1 MPDSPAPTA
10 LRLPQRISL
19 VAQTASALREAVAGG
34 HWRGRLPGERDLC
47 EALRVS
53 RHTLRAALAD
63 LQREGLIA
71 VQPRGHRHIQGI
83 SRPAVSPSRRLGVL
97 ARTPLR
103 QLSPT
108 NLLMIDAL
116 RDFLGQSG
124 WTMQLHVSR
133 ACFGLHPE
141 RTLESLV
148 SHSPAAAWLL
158 LSPALPMQEWFVR
171 RSLRCIVSG
180 TCLRD
185 LPLCSVD
192 VNHHATARHAGLM
205 MLRKGHRRIALV
217 RTSEPTGGDNESEA
231 GLREALSNG
240 GDAVLRTIH
249 HHGREHLVQVLDQ
262 TLGSSEPPTAFFV
275 LRAAHAL
282 TVVMHLQR
290 RGIAVP
296 ARAAVVSRDSEG
308 FLEHTS
314 PLITRYGI
322 NPDIFARN
330 IVRQVSA
337 ISETG
342 VLRPRAIRLMPQLIA
357 GETL

>member
-1 MPDSPAPTA
+1 MPDSPAPSS

-19 VAQTASALREAVAGG
+19 VAQTAGALREAMAGG
-34 HWRGRLPGERDLC
+34 HWQGRLPGERDLC

-63 LQREGLIA
+63 LQREGVIA
-71 VQPRGHRHIQGI
+71 VQPRGPRRIQGVPR
-83 SRPAVSPSRRLGVL
+83 SPASPSRRLGVL
-97 ARTPLR
+97 VRIPLR

-124 WTMQLHVSR
+124 WMMQLHVSR

-141 RTLESLV
+141 RALESLV

-158 LSPALPMQEWFVR
+158 LSPLLPMQEWFFR
-171 RSLRCIVSG
+171 RSLCCVVSG
-180 TCLRD
+180 TCLGG

-192 VNHHATARHAGLM
+192 VNHHASARHAGVML
-205 MLRKGHRRIALV
+205 LRKGHRRIALV
-217 RTSEPTGGDNESEA
+217 RTTESTGGDNESEA
-231 GLREALSNG
+231 GLRAALIDR

-249 HHGREHLVQVLDQ
+249 HHGREHLIQVLDQ
-262 TLGSSEPPTAFFV
+262 ALGSADPPTAYFV
-275 LRAAHAL
+275 LRATHAL
-282 TVVMHLQR
+282 TVVTHLQR
-290 RGIAVP
+290 RGVKVP
-296 ARAAVVSRDSEG
+296 AQAAVVSRDSEG

-314 PLITRYGI
+314 PLVTRYGI

-330 IVRQVSA
+330 LVRQVSG